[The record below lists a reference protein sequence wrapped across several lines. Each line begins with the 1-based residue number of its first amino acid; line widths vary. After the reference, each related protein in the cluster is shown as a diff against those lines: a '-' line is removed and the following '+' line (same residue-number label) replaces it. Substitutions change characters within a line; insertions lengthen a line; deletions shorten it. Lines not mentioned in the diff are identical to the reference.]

1 MIGRLHAI
9 GACLIGIFFLSRT
22 YSAPLC
28 IYIFLLFLFFYNCF
42 CMYAFVCVCAWQ
54 DHLGLCPSYVTAP
67 ARLCAYF
74 IHCFFLCIWIFFF
87 GRWCTPTA
95 KDHVLYIPFFYYF
108 IWTSFFSCC
117 LYTHSFRCRYFFSFF
132 HLFCCCWA
140 MPSNTWCINQSN
152 GCCV

>member
-9 GACLIGIFFLSRT
+9 GACLIGIFFSST
-22 YSAPLC
+22 YLLC
-28 IYIFLLFLFFYNCF
+28 AVVYIYFSSVFVLLQLLLYVCIR
-42 CMYAFVCVCAWQ
+42 VCVCAWQ

-74 IHCFFLCIWIFFF
+74 IHCFFSVFEFFLALTYFNGQRSCSVYSFFLLFHLNIIFFLLF
-87 GRWCTPTA
+87 VHA
-95 KDHVLYIPFFYYF
+95 F
-108 IWTSFFSCC
+108 ISMPLF
-117 LYTHSFRCRYFFSFF
+117 FFSFF

-140 MPSNTWCINQSN
+140 MPSNAWCINQSN